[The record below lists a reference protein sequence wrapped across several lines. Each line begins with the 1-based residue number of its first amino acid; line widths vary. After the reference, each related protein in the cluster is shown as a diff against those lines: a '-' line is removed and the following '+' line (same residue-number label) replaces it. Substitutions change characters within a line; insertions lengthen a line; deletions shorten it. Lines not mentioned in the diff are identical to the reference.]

1 VVDQRREPC
10 PFVLGIDAAKLA
22 VKYQGLDVRLT
33 GPEGG
38 SVVRDIIM

>member
-1 VVDQRREPC
+1 MES
-10 PFVLGIDAAKLA
+10 AALS

-38 SVVRDIIM
+38 SVVKNIIT